1 MELNREN
8 IKTLLL
14 DLIAENSQQTRTDK
28 KLSEAHAGYLRWAEF
43 NLSKKTISGV
53 HTAFKHLISFRGDVP
68 LSEINSHFIS
78 LFMNEIMKKV
88 PKGYRVYFR
97 SLRAEFNKYVEW
109 SFIPVNHFTKYKL
122 PKQQRNEKKYFSE
135 NEFVLLVEAEHNHIL
150 KAIYL
155 ISFYTGLRLSEV
167 LNLVWENVHLKG
179 KYVLIGDENFITKT
193 CKVRR
198 VPLCVKAS
206 NILENHIPKIYHT
219 IKKNYVFR
227 KPNGFPFTS
236 NYISK
241 RFKKLLRGNGYPEE
255 FHFHNIRHSTASNLA
270 RLGVAIPQ
278 IQQILGHS
286 DIKTTMIYTHTDFSD
301 LVNSISVFDN
311 SSQSEVGNGCSNK

>member
-1 MELNREN
+1 MELTKEN
-8 IKTLLL
+8 IKALLL
-14 DLIAENSQQTRTDK
+14 DIVSENIQQTRTDK
-28 KLSEAHAGYLRWAEF
+28 RLAEAHAEYLRWTEF
-43 NLSKKTISGV
+43 NLSEKTISGV
-53 HTAFKHLISFRGDVP
+53 HTAFKHLISFRGDVQ

-78 LFMNEIMKKV
+78 LFMIEIMKKV

-109 SFIPVNHFTKYKL
+109 SFTPVNHFAKYKL

-135 NEFVLLVEAEHNHIL
+135 NEFVSLVEAENNHTL

-155 ISFYTGLRLSEV
+155 FSFYTGLRLSEV
-167 LNLVWENVHLKG
+167 LNLVWENIHLKG
-179 KYVLIGDENFITKT
+179 KYVLIGDEKFKTKT
-193 CKVRR
+193 SKVRR

-206 NILENHIPKIYHT
+206 EILEKHIPKIYHT
-219 IKKNYVFR
+219 TKRNYVFC
-227 KPNGFPFTS
+227 KANGYQLTG
-236 NYISK
+236 NHVSK
-241 RFKKLLRGNGYPEE
+241 RFKKLLRSNDYSEE

-286 DIKTTMIYTHTDFSD
+286 DIKTTMIYTHTDFTD
-301 LVNSISVFDN
+301 LVNAISVFDN
-311 SSQSEVGNGCSNK
+311 TLGNEVNNG